1 MQEKTRGI
9 EMTIICDCCGGTAR
23 HPQDAQDDNRDP
35 VHTCERCVEN
45 DCATKHDWYCEGA
58 VNDEL

>member
-1 MQEKTRGI
+1 
-9 EMTIICDCCGGTAR
+9 MTIICDCCGGTAR